1 MGKNLNEY
9 NNMSLQKTD
18 AVPGKSH
25 PKFTFFIPFCA
36 GCTAKGSCDKLTKQR
51 RRWSLERGNCVL
63 LTNSTTASNHFTL
76 NKLFTIFLSAPAECV
91 RNLFIFVMT
100 HHKQHATC
108 TRVCVSKSMEC
119 ADTRQVFAEYPYA
132 GVFLVLI
139 LKLLWAQRNRQTH
152 IYGIWRT
159 EKNTEGKYI
168 IGTLM
173 LFIHGERKQ
182 HIFCFSLLCL

>member
-18 AVPGKSH
+18 AVPGERH

-36 GCTAKGSCDKLTKQR
+36 GCCTARGSCDKLTKQR
-51 RRWSLERGNCVL
+51 RRWSAERWNCVL
-63 LTNSTTASNHFTL
+63 LTNSTTASRRFTL
-76 NKLFTIFLSAPAECV
+76 NKLFTIFPSAPAQCV

-100 HHKQHATC
+100 LHKQHATC
-108 TRVCVSKSMEC
+108 ARVCVSKSMEC
-119 ADTRQVFAEYPYA
+119 ADTQQVFAEYPYA
-132 GVFLVLI
+132 GVSLV

-152 IYGIWRT
+152 IYGILRT
-159 EKNTEGKYI
+159 QKKKRKYI
-168 IGTLM
+168 IGRTLM